1 MSEHV
6 TIITGASR
14 GVGRAAAVE
23 LARRG
28 GHLVLVARDQARL
41 EETARLCD
49 GAGGGSGSAL
59 IAPADITQEGELAAA
74 VEQAI
79 EAFGRIDGVVNNAGY
94 APQAGVEETDNALFE
109 KTLAVNLSSA
119 MVLSRLAWPHLKRV
133 GGVIVNVSSMAAVD
147 PLPGFV
153 AYAAAKAG
161 LLGLTRALAREGDA
175 DGIRSVAIILG
186 GVETEMFRG
195 LKGVEGVAA
204 EALLSPEVVGR
215 VIVECLMGPLK
226 YSTGEG
232 IFLRKRVS

>member
-1 MSEHV
+1 MAEHV

-28 GHLVLVARDQARL
+28 GAVVLISRDRGRL
-41 EETARLCD
+41 EETARLCE
-49 GAGGGSGSAL
+49 GTGGGSAL
-59 IAPADITQEGELAAA
+59 AAPADITREAELAEA
-74 VEQAI
+74 VGRAI
-79 EAFGRIDGVVNNAGY
+79 ATFGRVDAVVNNAGY
-94 APQAGVEETDNALFE
+94 APQAGVEETDAALFE

-119 MVLSRLAWPHLKRV
+119 MALSRLAWPHLRRQ

-161 LLGLTRALAREGDA
+161 LLGLTKALAREGDA
-175 DGIRSVAIILG
+175 HGIRSVAIILG

-195 LKGVEGVAA
+195 LKGVEGVPA
-204 EALLSPEVVGR
+204 EALLTPEEVGR
-215 VIVECLMGPLK
+215 VMAECVAGPLR
-226 YSTGEG
+226 YSSGEG
-232 IFLRKRVS
+232 IYLRKRV